1 MSYESKYLKY
11 KNKYLALKVE
21 IEKMQKED
29 ENSTLNNFFSGNFFG
44 GGKQKLQAEP
54 ETTLTSLSTTEVS
67 STQSIEKLFRQLGGA
82 KKKSKKSSKSK
93 SKSKAKAKSSNNM
106 EDDSDITDDS
116 DSSDSS
122 SNSDSDFSSSDLDW

>member
-54 ETTLTSLSTTEVS
+54 ETTLTSLSTTEPS
-67 STQSIEKLFRQLGGA
+67 STESVEKLFRQLGGA

-93 SKSKAKAKSSNNM
+93 SKSKAKSSNKL
-106 EDDSDITDDS
+106 EDDSDIKDDS
-116 DSSDSS
+116 DSSSS
-122 SNSDSDFSSSDLDW
+122 SSESDSDFSSSDLDW

>member
-21 IEKMQKED
+21 VEKMQKDD

-93 SKSKAKAKSSNNM
+93 SKAKAKSSNKL

-116 DSSDSS
+116 DLSSDSS
-122 SNSDSDFSSSDLDW
+122 SDSDSDFSSSDLDW